1 MRSQRPNILRR
12 FERPMTPSQLHL
24 FDAGP
29 AMPDGFIYQPDALSP
44 DDEATLV
51 HHVRELPFKEFEFQ
65 GYLGKRRVVSFGWR
79 YDYDKK
85 AIEQAAEIPA
95 FLLPTRESAAHVAG
109 MAPDQLQ
116 QALVTEY
123 AAGAAIG
130 WHRDKA
136 VYGEVIG
143 VSLLSPATFRLRRK
157 VGDKWERRSLTVE
170 PRSIYV
176 MRGPSRT
183 EWEHSIP
190 GVDALRYSI
199 TFRNLKR

>member
-1 MRSQRPNILRR
+1 
-12 FERPMTPSQLHL
+12 MTRSQLHL

-29 AMPDGFIYQPDALSP
+29 AMPDGFIYQPDVLSP
-44 DDEATLV
+44 GEEATLV
-51 HHVRELPFKEFEFQ
+51 QNVRELPFKEFEFQ
-65 GYLGKRRVVSFGWR
+65 GFLGKRRVVSFGWR

-85 AIEQAAEIPA
+85 AIQQAADIPS
-95 FLLPTRESAAHVAG
+95 FLMPTRETAARVAG
-109 MAPDQLQ
+109 MAPEQLQ

-123 AAGAAIG
+123 EAGAAIG

-136 VYGEVIG
+136 VYDEVIG
-143 VSLLSPATFRLRRK
+143 VSLLSPANFRLRRK
-157 VGDKWERRSLTVE
+157 VGDKWERRSLIVE

-199 TFRNLKR
+199 TFRTFKR

>member
-1 MRSQRPNILRR
+1 
-12 FERPMTPSQLHL
+12 MTRSQLHL

-29 AMPDGFIYQPDALSP
+29 AMPDGFIYQPDVLSP
-44 DDEATLV
+44 DDEAALV

-85 AIEQAAEIPA
+85 AIEPVAEIPA
-95 FLLPTRESAAHVAG
+95 FLLPTREIAARVAG
-109 MAPDQLQ
+109 MTPDQLQ

-157 VGDKWERRSLTVE
+157 VGDKWERRSLIVE